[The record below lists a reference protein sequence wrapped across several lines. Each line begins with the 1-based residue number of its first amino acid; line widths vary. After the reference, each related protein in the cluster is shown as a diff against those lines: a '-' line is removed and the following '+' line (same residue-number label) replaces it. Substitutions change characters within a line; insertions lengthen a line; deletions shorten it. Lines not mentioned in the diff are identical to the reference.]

1 MRDWY
6 VSHLVLKR
14 EEVMNIKTRSF
25 LSDNSAGISPEIL
38 AAIGRANEGSAPGY
52 GADPLTVSLTEKF
65 SALFERDVEVFLVAT
80 GTAANALSLA
90 ACCPPWGAV
99 LCHEHAH
106 VIRDE
111 CGAPEFYSAGAK
123 LFGVA
128 SAHVLLTLETL
139 EKAYRNFRL
148 NDQHQTQPGA
158 VSLSQATEAGTVY
171 SVREVANI
179 ASWARERKMRVH
191 MDGARF
197 GNAVA
202 SLDCT
207 PAEITWKAGVD
218 ILSFGATKNG
228 ALAAE
233 AVIVFDPAL
242 AKDMAYRRKRAGQLL
257 SKSRF
262 FSAQLHAY
270 LDGDL
275 WLKNAAH
282 SNRMASALADAFDAL
297 GFDLAH
303 PVHANELFVRMPD
316 EVAMRL
322 RDAGFLFLD
331 WPTAGPDGR
340 RLVTSPATSEDD
352 VEALIELAA

>member
-1 MRDWY
+1 
-6 VSHLVLKR
+6 
-14 EEVMNIKTRSF
+14 MNVKTRSF
-25 LSDNSAGISPEIL
+25 VSDNAAGISPEIL
-38 AAIGRANEGSAPGY
+38 AAIGRANEGSAAGY
-52 GADPLTVSLTEKF
+52 GADPLTASLTDKF
-65 SALFERDVEVFLVAT
+65 SALFETPVEVFLVAT

-111 CGAPEFYSAGAK
+111 CGAPEFYTGGAK

-128 SAHVLLTLETL
+128 AEHGLLTLDAL
-139 EKAYRNFRL
+139 ERAYRNFRL
-148 NDQHQTQPGA
+148 NDPHQTQPGA
-158 VSLSQATEAGTVY
+158 LSLSQATEAGTVY
-171 SVREVANI
+171 SVREVSNI
-179 ASWARERKMRVH
+179 AAWAHERKMRVH

-197 GNAVA
+197 GNAVV
-202 SLDCT
+202 SLECT

-242 AKDMAYRRKRAGQLL
+242 SADFAYRRKRAGQLL

-270 LDGDL
+270 LDGGL
-275 WLKNAAH
+275 WLRNAAQ
-282 SNRMASALADAFDAL
+282 SNRMASNLADAFDGL
-297 GFDLAH
+297 GFDLVH

-316 EVAMRL
+316 PVAMRL
-322 RDAGFLFLD
+322 RDAGFLFYD
-331 WPTAGPDGR
+331 WPTAGPGGR
-340 RLVTSPATSEDD
+340 RLVTSPATTEDD
-352 VEALIELAA
+352 VSALIELVA

>member
-1 MRDWY
+1 M
-6 VSHLVLKR
+6 
-14 EEVMNIKTRSF
+14 TRSF
-25 LSDNSAGISPEIL
+25 MSDNSAGISPEIL
-38 AAIGRANEGSAPGY
+38 AAIGRANEGAAPGY
-52 GADPLTVSLTEKF
+52 GADPLTASLTEKF
-65 SALFERDVEVFLVAT
+65 SALFETPVEVFLVAT

-111 CGAPEFYSAGAK
+111 CGAPEFYTGGAK
-123 LFGVA
+123 LHGIA
-128 SAHVLLTLETL
+128 SEDGLLTLETL
-139 EKAYRNFRL
+139 EKGWRNFRL
-148 NDQHQTQPGA
+148 GDQHQTQPGA

-171 SVREVANI
+171 SVRAVTGI
-179 ASWARERKMRVH
+179 AAWTHERKMKLH

-197 GNAVA
+197 GNAVV
-202 SLDCT
+202 SLDCS

-270 LDGDL
+270 LDGGL
-275 WLKNAAH
+275 WLKNAAR
-282 SNRMASALADAFDAL
+282 SNRMASDLADGLDAL
-297 GFDLAH
+297 GFPLVH
-303 PVHANELFVRMPD
+303 PVHANELFVRLPD
-316 EVAMRL
+316 EVALRL
-322 RDAGFLFLD
+322 REAGFLFHD
-331 WPTAGPDGR
+331 WPTAGPGGR
-340 RLVTSPATSEDD
+340 RLVTSPATTPDD
-352 VEALIELAA
+352 VAALIELAA